1 MKNYIYD
8 TYQADVN
15 HFRETYIQR
24 YRDGKTFLNVNHTN
38 SEILNCF
45 RWCPHAFQSTM
56 VQQRLKQLSLM
67 SIEDDI
73 VSKISFTDV
82 IDDFAT
88 RKLRKQAKQ
97 FTFVK
102 I

>member
-1 MKNYIYD
+1 
-8 TYQADVN
+8 
-15 HFRETYIQR
+15 
-24 YRDGKTFLNVNHTN
+24 
-38 SEILNCF
+38 
-45 RWCPHAFQSTM
+45 M
-56 VQQRLKQLSLM
+56 VQQRLNQLSLM